1 MEQQN
6 EQADA
11 DWRAADVE
19 NRRAV
24 LADAPVPGRRVW
36 VQAPAGGGKT
46 TFLLSIAKA
55 HPDKAFLLVTFSRAL
70 KEEVQAKAR
79 EAKMRNLRART
90 VDSLCWEAAGGNEC
104 TGLTDYN
111 VIEAFFPN
119 LRGRPWMKKGGRNIG
134 SVCESALRCTGKV
147 TFCAYHRQAGM
158 DYVMDGLLGKGSVAV
173 HSHAGNRRAL
183 YDAGKPLLPEGS
195 RVDCILCDEVQDLD
209 DQAMRLLER
218 CPQQI
223 VYVGDPNQKIYGFG
237 DAFKCKCQFEASPA
251 KPPYFPE
258 DATVRL
264 YRTFRLNRETV
275 AFLRKTFPFVP
286 MVAADGAPSVPDAVL
301 PVPALP
307 PLSYPG
313 LCHLFRSNL
322 DLCRAVERLP
332 ENVRVVGGRT
342 LAGAVKGFLRR
353 KNPHNVSKFA
363 AWCRTLGKAK
373 IERLVDDLQGR
384 DCASTESAKH
394 PVACTVHRAK
404 GSQHLDVALSHAS
417 FRAMVEQGGEEK
429 RVAYVAA
436 SRHTRRLFLYGALE
450 TPGGKDAEN
459 EHLAEAV
466 EATAAFAALKKRKRE
481 EDDEVCFF

>member
-1 MEQQN
+1 
-6 EQADA
+6 
-11 DWRAADVE
+11 
-19 NRRAV
+19 
-24 LADAPVPGRRVW
+24 
-36 VQAPAGGGKT
+36 
-46 TFLLSIAKA
+46 
-55 HPDKAFLLVTFSRAL
+55 
-70 KEEVQAKAR
+70 
-79 EAKMRNLRART
+79 
-90 VDSLCWEAAGGNEC
+90 
-104 TGLTDYN
+104 
-111 VIEAFFPN
+111 
-119 LRGRPWMKKGGRNIG
+119 
-134 SVCESALRCTGKV
+134 
-147 TFCAYHRQAGM
+147 M

-332 ENVRVVGGRT
+332 ENVRVVGGGRSRARSRASFGGRT
-342 LAGAVKGFLRR
+342 RTTCPSLPRGAAPLGRPR
-353 KNPHNVSKFA
+353 SS
-363 AWCRTLGKAK
+363 AWC
-373 IERLVDDLQGR
+373 DDLQGR

-450 TPGGKDAEN
+450 TPGGRTRRTSTWPRPSRRRPPSPPSRSGNERRTTRCASFETPVQQIQYKHTLIMIITKKYSYYLYHTLFVPHIIRTKTLLVPLFQHLSQPLNFLVHVFLSFKVADIVVAEFPN
-459 EHLAEAV
+459 EDQVTVLLQCGFIPVSMWNDGQLVESSTFVAKGEQAPEQRWATEIAV
-466 EATAAFAALKKRKRE
+466 LLEISSTRGR
-481 EDDEVCFF
+481 